1 MNPLFKLAIL
11 SGNAQAI
18 STRLQ
23 HGGLVDVPDGKGY
36 FPLMLA
42 AEKGHFDICK
52 LLIEHGADPDRK
64 TPGNKTAADLA
75 AENGH
80 NDIVQ
85 LLAQFSQPPASVE
98 EDSFE
103 FWLSENTWEEDELPA
118 IPPAQDAK
126 LIKQAE
132 EQEFQFSRF
141 IPAVDGEDWTDIDLE
156 LPDVQLFEQNRK
168 RSRLGSEYTDRVKD
182 VIFHARQTGLVNIFR
197 LKEEFGEHPSG
208 EHLVDRLC
216 EVLSG
221 YDVLT
226 DEYMP
231 NLFDELFREDS
242 SREEFFHD
250 DAIDREIFRDF
261 LHAYK
266 DDGQVFFSYFA
277 DVASTPQIQ
286 GSDMAEMLEVRDKS
300 VWSLLLLLQQCPKGV
315 TFSSAWRKLFA
326 ISLPDQDSSADED
339 LSEPESP
346 AFSSNLKQ
354 FYATFLKEFPQLPGD
369 YDPVSMFKFLSIQD
383 CDIDSVQNFFTLL
396 LAALENSS
404 IELPND
410 SAQWKYDAQ
419 RYLDMLV
426 TSRVRMVEG
435 NLRLSLY
442 FARKYQG
449 LGCEF
454 ADLVQEANIGLLR
467 ATGKYD
473 SNREAAFATYAVW
486 WIRQVMMRYIQ
497 NSFNTIRL
505 PIHVQDG
512 AYGNVGKEAHGWD
525 AFIEEDRPYEEI
537 PLWLNLHAMMLTR
550 DRELPLIKVRLDLLD
565 DNEKE
570 TILGMSKDYVAEI
583 DPEEFAVRI
592 NMEEQIA
599 SLLDGLKEK
608 EKEVL
613 MLRFGIEASHD
624 HTLEEI
630 GQRFGVTRERI
641 RQIEAKALRKM
652 RHPLRL
658 KVVEVFQDD

>member
-1 MNPLFKLAIL
+1 
-11 SGNAQAI
+11 
-18 STRLQ
+18 
-23 HGGLVDVPDGKGY
+23 
-36 FPLMLA
+36 MLA

-75 AENGH
+75 AVNGH

-250 DAIDREIFRDF
+250 DAIDREICQAEDRSRQ
-261 LHAYK
+261 LY
-266 DDGQVFFSYFA
+266 QVANSYTEDA
-277 DVASTPQIQ
+277 LRRTEEAIQ
-286 GSDMAEMLEVRDKS
+286 AALDEVR
-300 VWSLLLLLQQCPKGV
+300 
-315 TFSSAWRKLFA
+315 
-326 ISLPDQDSSADED
+326 E
-339 LSEPESP
+339 
-346 AFSSNLKQ
+346 
-354 FYATFLKEFPQLPGD
+354 
-369 YDPVSMFKFLSIQD
+369 
-383 CDIDSVQNFFTLL
+383 
-396 LAALENSS
+396 
-404 IELPND
+404 
-410 SAQWKYDAQ
+410 
-419 RYLDMLV
+419 
-426 TSRVRMVEG
+426 SRVRYRSASAEQMQACQEK
-435 NLRLSLY
+435 L
-442 FARKYQG
+442 K
-449 LGCEF
+449 
-454 ADLVQEANIGLLR
+454 ADPV
-467 ATGKYD
+467 KP
-473 SNREAAFATYAVW
+473 S
-486 WIRQVMMRYIQ
+486 
-497 NSFNTIRL
+497 S
-505 PIHVQDG
+505 
-512 AYGNVGKEAHGWD
+512 
-525 AFIEEDRPYEEI
+525 EE
-537 PLWLNLHAMMLTR
+537 
-550 DRELPLIKVRLDLLD
+550 
-565 DNEKE
+565 
-570 TILGMSKDYVAEI
+570 
-583 DPEEFAVRI
+583 
-592 NMEEQIA
+592 
-599 SLLDGLKEK
+599 
-608 EKEVL
+608 
-613 MLRFGIEASHD
+613 
-624 HTLEEI
+624 
-630 GQRFGVTRERI
+630 
-641 RQIEAKALRKM
+641 
-652 RHPLRL
+652 
-658 KVVEVFQDD
+658 